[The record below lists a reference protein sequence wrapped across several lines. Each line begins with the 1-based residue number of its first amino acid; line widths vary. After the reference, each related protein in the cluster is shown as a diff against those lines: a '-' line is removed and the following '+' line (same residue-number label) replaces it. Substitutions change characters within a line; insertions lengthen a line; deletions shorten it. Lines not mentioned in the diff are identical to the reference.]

1 MDDILLAFPDK
12 KTFDKYWAENYVPVT
27 YEDVKEGFEQFVEES
42 EGHIYLSDYEENNCI
57 SKADFIEN
65 LSDDAKFAFQDGITE
80 VFYEKNPEIYETAF
94 AIFEESQMS
103 GNPEANVATTF
114 HETFNRLYEEFL
126 NRLFEEKLQK

>member
-65 LSDDAKFAFQDGITE
+65 LSDDAKFAFQDGLTE

-94 AIFEESQMS
+94 AIFEESRC
-103 GNPEANVATTF
+103 PAI
-114 HETFNRLYEEFL
+114 R
-126 NRLFEEKLQK
+126 KLM